1 MGSTNTL
8 FLHEYTFP
16 SKCSINACERM
27 NDHCMIYECSLP
39 WKQGLE
45 PTIRAFGIGSL
56 PPYHIWSPKVMSMT
70 THMGPGMEITNKEI
84 HSGKRVS
91 WNL

>member
-16 SKCSINACERM
+16 SKCSINACEWM
-27 NDHCMIYECSLP
+27 NDHCMTYECSLA
-39 WKQGLE
+39 WKLGLE

-56 PPYHIWSPKVMSMT
+56 PPYHI
-70 THMGPGMEITNKEI
+70 
-84 HSGKRVS
+84 
-91 WNL
+91 